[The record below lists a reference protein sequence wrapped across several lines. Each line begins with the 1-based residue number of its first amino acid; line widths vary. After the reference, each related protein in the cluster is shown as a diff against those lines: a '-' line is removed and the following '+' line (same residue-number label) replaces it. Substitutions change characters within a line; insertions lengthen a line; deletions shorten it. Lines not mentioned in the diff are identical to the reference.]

1 MPSDSYQSDFIYGL
15 HDPGGE
21 WVMEQAGAKGW
32 ILFTEAIGADP
43 NDRGGRD
50 YSDYGNRGF
59 GVMVRLNNGYEPAG
73 TIPRSDRY
81 NDFARRCANFVQ
93 NSRGCTIWIIGNVVN
108 HPVERAGGAGGEV
121 ITPELYARC
130 YRQCRE
136 AMHQVQPQAQVL
148 VGGAAPWNP
157 STTYPGNPNGDWV
170 LYFADILKLIGPLF
184 LDGL

>member
-1 MPSDSYQSDFIYGL
+1 M
-15 HDPGGE
+15 
-21 WVMEQAGAKGW
+21 
-32 ILFTEAIGADP
+32 
-43 NDRGGRD
+43 
-50 YSDYGNRGF
+50 
-59 GVMVRLNNGYEPAG
+59 
-73 TIPRSDRY
+73 
-81 NDFARRCANFVQ
+81 
-93 NSRGCTIWIIGNVVN
+93 N

-170 LYFADILKLIGPLF
+170 LYFADILKLIGPTNCDGFTLHAYTHGDDPNLIASDATMNAPFQNRRYNFRTYQDF
-184 LDGL
+184 LNAVPASMRSLPCYITETDRAKLIGGTGSPATR